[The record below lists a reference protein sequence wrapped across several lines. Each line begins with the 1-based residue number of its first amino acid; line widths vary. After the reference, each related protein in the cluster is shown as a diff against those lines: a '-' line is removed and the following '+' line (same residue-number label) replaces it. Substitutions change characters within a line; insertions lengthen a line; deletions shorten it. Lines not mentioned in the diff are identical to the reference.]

1 MMNQS
6 LNSSFFGDVVNTV
19 FNPGLTDSGVWRDPR
34 GYNPPSK
41 KTTADHVIHQWVYDT
56 FLASKDADGNTDS
69 RMFGT
74 LIFDDS
80 DPAVSAKSGDKVIIY
95 DGQTFVDYYGP
106 TGFASVNAQ
115 AGNYKS
121 ASRKGIDW
129 TLPTQNP
136 GNNMY
141 MWNLRANGLNYP
153 YIRYADV
160 LLMYAEA
167 VISGRNLSQ
176 SHGRQTVH
184 LLRWRYGK
192 DKLSNMLH
200 FGTSIANIEHETR
213 L

>member
-1 MMNQS
+1 M
-6 LNSSFFGDVVNTV
+6 
-19 FNPGLTDSGVWRDPR
+19 
-34 GYNPPSK
+34 
-41 KTTADHVIHQWVYDT
+41 
-56 FLASKDADGNTDS
+56 
-69 RMFGT
+69 
-74 LIFDDS
+74 IFDDS

-167 VISGRNLSQ
+167 VISGGKQGVLTPVEAVNKVRSRKSVNLPRLSSVDMKVIENERILELTQ
-176 SHGRQTVH
+176 EGHRFFD
-184 LLRWRYGK
+184 LLRWGK
-192 DKLSNMLH
+192 VAERFKELEQSDPNFKKYSSSVYLGFTPNKNEWLPIPIDEVE
-200 FGTSIANIEHETR
+200 GNPYITENNPGWN
-213 L
+213 